1 MPRRACR
8 AFPLRERIIIVVIIH
23 PTRARPLN
31 DERRLSVCLSRTQ
44 TPKHAQ
50 TLKSRDS
57 KPRDVTYGDDL
68 EVRREDKGTYARTE
82 TTDVTSAPEFQNK
95 AFIMSVPRV
104 NNARALHPT
113 AVEDLLDGKDW
124 PGFGVTEGGAAEGVA
139 LGDGPPALVCQLYG
153 ARSAGHSVMGQD
165 VLMGQGYV
173 EFFGATVQ
181 RLARGEAVSMTVSLE
196 HPEGRAPSQL
206 SLQVTMLDTAG
217 GAGGAVARTKVMHRI
232 GDMSGERSIDATT
245 LT

>member
-8 AFPLRERIIIVVIIH
+8 AFPLRERIIIVIIIH
-23 PTRARPLN
+23 PTRALP
-31 DERRLSVCLSRTQ
+31 
-44 TPKHAQ
+44 PQ

-124 PGFGVTEGGAAEGVA
+124 PGFGVAEGGAAEGVA

-165 VLMGQGYV
+165 VLIGQGYV
-173 EFFGATVQ
+173 EFSEPPCSAW
-181 RLARGEAVSMTVSLE
+181 RAAR
-196 HPEGRAPSQL
+196 R
-206 SLQVTMLDTAG
+206 
-217 GAGGAVARTKVMHRI
+217 
-232 GDMSGERSIDATT
+232 
-245 LT
+245 